1 MELEADPK
9 LVYHCGLTPRRLPVC
24 FVSHTIILGYFVEVI
39 SLLNLEVLIHWSWLV
54 RDCV

>member
-39 SLLNLEVLIHWSWLV
+39 SLLNF
-54 RDCV
+54 

>member
-39 SLLNLEVLIHWSWLV
+39 SLLNLEVLIHWSWSV